1 MLSHRRPAMS
11 VPVSISYVIWV
22 AGGLGNAT
30 ALWLMFRRRL
40 TREFPLFLS
49 YLAFHILEGA
59 VSVFFYHRFG
69 RYSWPYLYEWW
80 TAQALGIGLR
90 FGILWEIFSH
100 MFRRYEGL
108 RHAGAIAFRWAA
120 VLLLVAAILAAIV
133 GPAHEPDFA
142 RNLAL
147 KGGVVLERSLDV
159 VQCGLLVLLFLFAS
173 YFALSWRNYV
183 FGIALG
189 FGVIASVELLAAA
202 LATQFRSVSDVVLN
216 SLPRI
221 AYAVAMIIWV
231 AYLAGTEPP
240 RPNLTGLPQHDLE
253 KWNQEL
259 LELLHR

>member
-1 MLSHRRPAMS
+1 MLCQQRPAMS
-11 VPVSISYVIWV
+11 VPVSISYLIWV
-22 AGGLGNAT
+22 AGGLGNAI

-40 TREFPLFLS
+40 LREFPFFFCYLS
-49 YLAFHILEGA
+49 FHIVEGFI
-59 VSVFFYHRFG
+59 SVFLYRHFG
-69 RYSWPYLYEWW
+69 RDSWAYLYEWW
-80 TAQALGIGLR
+80 AAQGIGIGLR
-90 FGILWEIFSH
+90 FGVIWEIFSH

-108 RHAGAIAFRWAA
+108 RHAGAIVFRSAA
-120 VLLLVAAILAAIV
+120 VLLVVVAVLAAV
-133 GPAHEPDFA
+133 AGPAHEPDFA

-147 KGGVVLERSLDV
+147 NGGVVLERSLDV
-159 VQCGLLVLLFLFAS
+159 VQCGLLLLLFLFAS
-173 YFALSWRNYV
+173 YFALTWRNYV

-221 AYAVAMIIWV
+221 AYAVATIIWV
-231 AYLAGTEPP
+231 VYLAGSEPP
-240 RPNLTGLPQHDLE
+240 RPNLTALPQHDLE